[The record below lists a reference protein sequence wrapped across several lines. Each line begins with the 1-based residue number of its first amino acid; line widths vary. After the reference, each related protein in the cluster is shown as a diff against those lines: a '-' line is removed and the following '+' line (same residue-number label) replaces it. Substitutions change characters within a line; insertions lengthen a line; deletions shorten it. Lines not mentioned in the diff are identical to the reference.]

1 MAMLMEFAA
10 LQKDT
15 QMILL
20 TPQSLSAIEQ
30 ARMSA
35 LEKQPDKAWPSER
48 FILIKRLEP
57 AKRDDMRS
65 TQHNA

>member
-1 MAMLMEFAA
+1 MVMLMEFAA

-30 ARMSA
+30 ARLSA
-35 LEKQPDKAWPSER
+35 LEKQPNRAWPSEN
-48 FILIKRLEP
+48 FILIKHLEP
-57 AKRDDMRS
+57 AKRDNMRS
-65 TQHNA
+65 TQHDA

>member
-1 MAMLMEFAA
+1 MVMLMEFAA

-30 ARMSA
+30 ARLSA
-35 LEKQPDKAWPSER
+35 LEKQPNRAWPSEN

-57 AKRDDMRS
+57 AKRDNMRT
-65 TQHNA
+65 TQHDA

>member
-1 MAMLMEFAA
+1 MLMEFAA
-10 LQKDT
+10 MQMDT

-30 ARMSA
+30 AKTAA
-35 LEKQPDKAWPSER
+35 LERQLDHKWPSEK

-57 AKRDDMRS
+57 AKRDEMRS
-65 TQHNA
+65 TQQA

>member
-1 MAMLMEFAA
+1 MMLLMEFAA
-10 LQKDT
+10 LQKGT

-30 ARMSA
+30 ARASA
-35 LEKQPDKAWPSER
+35 LEKQPNKTWPSER
-48 FILIKRLEP
+48 FILIKRLES

-65 TQHNA
+65 TQHA

>member
-1 MAMLMEFAA
+1 MMLLMEFAA

-30 ARMSA
+30 ARVSA
-35 LEKQPDKAWPSER
+35 LEKQPNQGWPSER

-65 TQHNA
+65 TQHA